1 MRKVLFNIF
10 LVIEAICNMK
20 VLMVVYLITSVV
32 AVLCAYDTAS
42 AEKLGSYL
50 TSADSVLSAVVMWLI
65 IVSLVATA
73 LKMLINQT
81 GAGLGVGFLKAI
93 VPFIS
98 GVILLVASGKVQAFL
113 LTKFEV
119 TGDYQELV
127 FKHLILFWVLLIIV
141 IVKSVVNSNAGFAE
155 VSQLTGSNE
164 VALKYFDGILS
175 DVDLD
180 ACDIL
185 ALKYGGDE

>member
-65 IVSLVATA
+65 IISLVATA

>member
-127 FKHLILFWVLLIIV
+127 FKHLIPFWVLLIIV

>member
-32 AVLCAYDTAS
+32 AVLCTYDTAS